1 MAGFDEVP
9 FELIAERNHFCNLIA
24 NQQNAAISICRQVY
38 LQGSQLFF
46 MIVSI
51 FFQMYALL
59 KYYKY
64 ALTKNG
70 TLHIPLH
77 RFQKL
82 ADSRTLVDND

>member
-24 NQQNAAISICRQVY
+24 NQQNTAISNCRQVY
-38 LQGSQLFF
+38 LQGLQLFF
-46 MIVSI
+46 II
-51 FFQMYALL
+51 FLQMYALL
-59 KYYKY
+59 KYYYTY

-82 ADSRTLVDND
+82 ADSTTLVDNY

>member
-9 FELIAERNHFCNLIA
+9 FELIAEHNHFCNLIA

-51 FFQMYALL
+51 FFSNVC
-59 KYYKY
+59 
-64 ALTKNG
+64 LTSVIH
-70 TLHIPLH
+70 TVFPHTVSAETIL
-77 RFQKL
+77 F
-82 ADSRTLVDND
+82 

>member
-46 MIVSI
+46 II
-51 FFQMYALL
+51 FLQMYSLL
-59 KYYKY
+59 KYYYTY
-64 ALTKNG
+64 ALTKKWNPAY
-70 TLHIPLH
+70 TPAQIPEAGG
-77 RFQKL
+77 QQ
-82 ADSRTLVDND
+82 DVG

>member
-46 MIVSI
+46 MIVPF

-64 ALTKNG
+64 AQGRRK
-70 TLHIPLH
+70 
-77 RFQKL
+77 
-82 ADSRTLVDND
+82 V

>member
-46 MIVSI
+46 MIVSN
-51 FFQMYALL
+51 FFSNVC
-59 KYYKY
+59 
-64 ALTKNG
+64 LTSV
-70 TLHIPLH
+70 LYIPYFLI
-77 RFQKL
+77 
-82 ADSRTLVDND
+82 